1 MSLGEE
7 VVRGR
12 DRETRRNEMAWQG
25 QGGGR
30 GGVGTEGAGSCIH
43 NAVNNSKPPR
53 PDLEASDR

>member
-1 MSLGEE
+1 M
-7 VVRGR
+7 VRGR